1 MNMDTHTDN
10 KRYFAKEGTW
20 FKAGTECKLIED
32 FEGMNGGLYR
42 GIYIVG
48 ENGGYATFWHNKGY
62 KEDDEVEMNEFCR
75 HDEFDVI
82 S

>member
-1 MNMDTHTDN
+1 MDTQNSN

-32 FEGMNGGLYR
+32 FEGMDGGLYR
-42 GIYIVG
+42 GIYVIG
-48 ENGGYATFWHNKGY
+48 ENKGPDTFWHTKGH
-62 KEDDEVEMNEFCR
+62 KEGDEIEITDFCD